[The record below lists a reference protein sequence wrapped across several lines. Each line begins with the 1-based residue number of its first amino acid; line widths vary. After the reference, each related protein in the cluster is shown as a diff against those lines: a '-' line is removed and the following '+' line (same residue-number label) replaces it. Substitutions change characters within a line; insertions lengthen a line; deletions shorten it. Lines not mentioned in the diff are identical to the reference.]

1 MMLYDQFGQIEYR
14 LLHVLLALSC
24 QYNAGFKW
32 LDEVVSRLEIAPDDL
47 ANRLRSVHQVTPE
60 GAAAYRAGLV
70 EEIYDLIELH
80 LPAVDIA
87 WFCDV
92 FRYQRPT
99 REDIPPA

>member
-1 MMLYDQFGQIEYR
+1 
-14 LLHVLLALSC
+14 
-24 QYNAGFKW
+24 
-32 LDEVVSRLEIAPDDL
+32 LEIAPHDL

-60 GAAAYRAGLV
+60 GASAYRAGLV

-99 REDIPPA
+99 WEDIPPA